1 MNRGKLERIPNPD
14 AKKGTFKDYY
24 ATKLLVDG
32 KIRHALFTG
41 HEIADLEAV
50 QDNEDAESRLGVVSC
65 TVTLNLPL
73 PTSSSTPVDYT
84 NEWKLWMPVSV
95 LVKALERAEK
105 HKSLITRIGLCQ

>member
-1 MNRGKLERIPNPD
+1 MKTGELERIPNPD

-41 HEIADLEAV
+41 YEIADLEAA

-73 PTSSSTPVDYT
+73 PTGPSTPVDRT
-84 NEWKLWMPVSV
+84 DAWKLWMPVSV
-95 LVKALERAEK
+95 LMKALERAEK
-105 HKSLITRIGLCQ
+105 QKSLITRIGLCQ